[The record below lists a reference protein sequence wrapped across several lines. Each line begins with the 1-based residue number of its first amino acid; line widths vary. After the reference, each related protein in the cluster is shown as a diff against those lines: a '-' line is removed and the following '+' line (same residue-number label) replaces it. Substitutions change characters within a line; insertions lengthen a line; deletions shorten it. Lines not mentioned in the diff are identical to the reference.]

1 MERFFSRN
9 GKKVLEIKRNG
20 ETLEL
25 EADEVLVAA
34 GRVPN
39 VSRLDLALAGVTCSP
54 HLVPVNEHLQTNQPH
69 IYCAGDASGKH
80 FIVHVAIQE
89 GIHAAKH
96 AVGKVKDPIDY
107 RLMAWAIYCDPNV
120 ARVGLSE
127 KDCKKKGLPYLVGTY
142 PFDDQ
147 GKAQVANLTKGFVK
161 VIAHAESGEILGAAV
176 VGPEGADLI
185 HEMIVAM
192 YFRSTCKQFL
202 DIPHLHPTL
211 SEIWLDPVEECE
223 DQRVSQKVGV

>member
-1 MERFFSRN
+1 MRN
-9 GKKVLEIKRNG
+9 GKKVLEIKQNG
-20 ETLEL
+20 ETIEV
-25 EADEVLVAA
+25 EADEVLVAV

-39 VSRLDLALAGVTCSP
+39 VARLDLALAGVQHSP
-54 HLVPVNEHLQTNQPH
+54 HLVPVNEHMQTSQPH

-96 AVGKVKDPIDY
+96 AVGRVKDPIDY

-127 KDCKKKGLPYLVGTY
+127 KDCKKKGIPYLVGAY

-161 VIAHAESGEILGAAV
+161 ILAHADTGEILGAAV
-176 VGPEGADLI
+176 VGPEGADII

-202 DIPHLHPTL
+202 EIPHLHPTL